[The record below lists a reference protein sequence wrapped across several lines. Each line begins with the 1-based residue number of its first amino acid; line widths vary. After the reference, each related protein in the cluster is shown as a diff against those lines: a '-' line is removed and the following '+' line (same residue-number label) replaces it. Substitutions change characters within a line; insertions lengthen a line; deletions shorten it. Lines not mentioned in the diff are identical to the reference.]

1 MCELKEN
8 QFIKFILLY
17 ILLYYNSILICN
29 YIMEEEKKSEL
40 LENDKKEEHKEVQK
54 EENGNNEVKTE
65 IISDEEKKEVTK
77 IEETVK
83 LPKNEEHKEGLL
95 NNKQP
100 KEIIDNNN
108 KSNENNVD
116 ISKSNSEIQNEASIQ
131 NVKVDNNTNKIN
143 QIISNNENKIDIS
156 TYLKQITQF
165 IPDSN
170 SNEEEGSNIIYND
183 KRELQYMSLNLIV
196 AKILSVQNEKYNN
209 IDINQFIKYFVYQ
222 KQALLSIDVFLDIIN
237 FIYDSD
243 NKEAAIALLNQYIT
257 NHFLN
262 EIQNDQALTDR
273 LIKIYSKIPSESEI
287 KFYNIT
293 TSPQKIISLLKDSD
307 KLKTYYT
314 LLDMSGQNILIY
326 REPSPDTI
334 VPQIIGNNFD
344 IFNWSAVEIA
354 RQMSLMT
361 HQLFQSIEPKELLS
375 CLSKKQNKEQTSPH
389 VTKIITRFN
398 SISFWICE
406 EILSYDH
413 AHTRSKVIEKFISIA
428 DELQKVKNYNDCF
441 NVITPFNYLP
451 IKRLIKTWNRV
462 STDSLLTLKRLS
474 ELCSLTNNF
483 ENLRKE
489 YNSYKSIDD
498 SKKDTGCIPYLGY
511 FLKELICIEEEKKYF
526 NDKDLINVDKVIKI
540 GQIIEEIKYFQ
551 RFGYNYEPC
560 FSLSFLS
567 QPTPLDEE
575 QLLNLSKKIEPK
587 FTLTKSKTNNKRI
600 TKTDEEMSKAD
611 KACNSI
617 FNEYIEQMNKVNSI
631 FLTKEELNAI
641 KKK

>member
-196 AKILSVQNEKYNN
+196 AKIHL
-209 IDINQFIKYFVYQ
+209 FHKYF
-222 KQALLSIDVFLDIIN
+222 
-237 FIYDSD
+237 
-243 NKEAAIALLNQYIT
+243 
-257 NHFLN
+257 H
-262 EIQNDQALTDR
+262 
-273 LIKIYSKIPSESEI
+273 
-287 KFYNIT
+287 
-293 TSPQKIISLLKDSD
+293 
-307 KLKTYYT
+307 
-314 LLDMSGQNILIY
+314 
-326 REPSPDTI
+326 
-334 VPQIIGNNFD
+334 
-344 IFNWSAVEIA
+344 
-354 RQMSLMT
+354 
-361 HQLFQSIEPKELLS
+361 
-375 CLSKKQNKEQTSPH
+375 
-389 VTKIITRFN
+389 
-398 SISFWICE
+398 
-406 EILSYDH
+406 
-413 AHTRSKVIEKFISIA
+413 
-428 DELQKVKNYNDCF
+428 
-441 NVITPFNYLP
+441 
-451 IKRLIKTWNRV
+451 
-462 STDSLLTLKRLS
+462 
-474 ELCSLTNNF
+474 
-483 ENLRKE
+483 
-489 YNSYKSIDD
+489 
-498 SKKDTGCIPYLGY
+498 
-511 FLKELICIEEEKKYF
+511 
-526 NDKDLINVDKVIKI
+526 
-540 GQIIEEIKYFQ
+540 
-551 RFGYNYEPC
+551 
-560 FSLSFLS
+560 
-567 QPTPLDEE
+567 
-575 QLLNLSKKIEPK
+575 
-587 FTLTKSKTNNKRI
+587 
-600 TKTDEEMSKAD
+600 
-611 KACNSI
+611 
-617 FNEYIEQMNKVNSI
+617 
-631 FLTKEELNAI
+631 
-641 KKK
+641 